1 MERRIGLIF
10 GSDTGMT
17 EEVTH
22 AIVDE
27 WNACAIDVVEVS
39 QVKKNFYNKYDV
51 FILGLST
58 WYDGDLQSDWEAYFD
73 TFKTI
78 DFTHK
83 KVAIY
88 GLGDQYGYAEYFIDG
103 VGMLAE
109 VVLKNGGEIIGKWPS
124 EGYGFSKSKA
134 EIEGQNLF
142 YGLAL
147 DDDNEPEL
155 TQQRLSI
162 WLSQLE
168 NELKF

>member
-1 MERRIGLIF
+1 MEKTIGLIF

-17 EEVTH
+17 EDVTH
-22 AIVDE
+22 TIIDE
-27 WNACAIDVVEVS
+27 WSACTIDVVEVS
-39 QVKKNFYNKYDV
+39 QVKKAFYDKYEV

-78 DFTHK
+78 DFTNK

-109 VVLKNGGEIIGKWPS
+109 VVLKNGGAIIGKWPTKGYDFS
-124 EGYGFSKSKA
+124 ESKA
-134 EIEGQNLF
+134 EIEGEELF
-142 YGLAL
+142 YGLAI

-155 TQQRLSI
+155 TQERLSV

-168 NELKF
+168 NELSS